1 MRPEGRTQAHAMTD
15 AITRRKPLDAWLHR
29 GVAHS
34 DSTDLRL
41 KKVVMTL
48 VSTGIASLAI
58 FWGGLY
64 IATGYPLSGAIPLIY
79 SLISFAS
86 TLYFFRSKRF
96 AFFCFSQQLLIL
108 LLPFA
113 LMWSLGGFANGSAV
127 MIWAFFAPLAALF
140 FLDLGS
146 ARRWFVAFIAL
157 LIFSALM
164 DSWLQG
170 LVRPMPP
177 TLNTLYFLM
186 NMGMGFILIS
196 MVLYYFVKDRERAY
210 QELQESQAHIQQ
222 MMMTDSLTGIPNRRH
237 LEERFQEE
245 ILRLERY
252 GESLSVMMTDV
263 DFFKTINDRYGHG
276 VGDEVLKAFAERLQG
291 SLRATD
297 FLARYGGEEF
307 VALLPAT
314 DLDAALIM
322 AERIRKEIKASRI
335 EGHDIRLTSSFGV
348 AQVRTG
354 ETPDEAM
361 ARADRAMYEAKHR
374 GRDQV
379 SAAPNEKP
387 A

>member
-1 MRPEGRTQAHAMTD
+1 MTE
-15 AITRRKPLDAWLHR
+15 AVTRRKPLDAWLHR
-29 GVAHS
+29 GVAPS
-34 DSTDLRL
+34 DSADLRL

-64 IATGYPLSGAIPLIY
+64 MATGYPVSGTIPLTY
-79 SLISFAS
+79 SLISFTS

-96 AFFCFSQQLLIL
+96 ALFCFSQQLLIL
-108 LLPFA
+108 ILPFA

-140 FLDLGS
+140 FLDLGA
-146 ARRWFVAFIAL
+146 ARRWFAAFIAL
-157 LIFSALM
+157 LILSALM
-164 DSWLQG
+164 DGWLQG

-177 TLNTLYFLM
+177 RLNTLYFLM
-186 NMGMGFILIS
+186 NMGLGFILIS

-210 QELQESQAHIQQ
+210 QELQQSQAHIHQ
-222 MMMTDSLTGIPNRRH
+222 MMMTDPLTGAPNRRH
-237 LEERFQEE
+237 LEERFKEE
-245 ILRLERY
+245 MLRMERY
-252 GESLSVMMTDV
+252 GEPLSVMMTDV

-291 SLRATD
+291 NLRATD

-314 DLDAALIM
+314 DQEAALNL
-322 AERIRKEIKASRI
+322 AERMRKEIKASRI
-335 EGHDIRLTSSFGV
+335 EGYDIRLTSSFGI
-348 AQVRTG
+348 AQVLAG
-354 ETPDEAM
+354 ETADEAM

-379 SAAPNEKP
+379 TAAPNRQP